1 MRLLRPLSDFLLVHH
16 RAIAGVCA
24 CFLDLDRLDTRLAK
38 QGSHYALMIRAAP
51 IAPFAITS
59 YGLAPDADHIRRISW
74 HHARRSPVSFCLRI
88 FRQHR
93 PARHRCKKAKSI
105 FPRYGC

>member
-59 YGLAPDADHIRRISW
+59 YGLAPTPITFGEYLGTTLTAL
-74 HHARRSPVSFCLRI
+74 PFLFVFVY
-88 FRQHR
+88 FG
-93 PARHRCKKAKSI
+93 SI
-105 FPRYGC
+105 GRLVIGAEGAAA